1 MRRVSYKAAQSLL
14 ALGTPFII
22 GYRSGMAIYI
32 HTTYYLDE
40 EYEFGCRYFY
50 ITS

>member
-1 MRRVSYKAAQSLL
+1 MRRVSYKVAQSLL
-14 ALGTPFII
+14 ELGTPFII
-22 GYRSGMAIYI
+22 GYKHGMAIYI
-32 HTTYYLDE
+32 HTPTYLAN